1 MATMSKTKTTSA
13 STSKSAMTKEEWE
26 RRVDLAAAFRLV
38 HLFGW
43 SDLLAT
49 HLSARVPGPDDHF
62 LINPFGLLFEEI
74 TASNLVKVDVEGNI
88 LSETEYDIN
97 PAGFTI
103 HSAVHMARPEAA
115 CCMHTH
121 TQAGTSVA
129 TQKKGLLPITQHA
142 LAVIAQTGYH
152 EYEGIATDLSE
163 RETIARD
170 LGMHNVLI
178 LRNHGLLTVG
188 RTVGEAWMWMYRAE
202 RACRMQVAFQQ
213 TGAELMP
220 IPEAVQR
227 TTIDRNRFNN
237 SEQGYRPIGKREWP
251 ALLRKLDRESPGYR
265 D

>member
-1 MATMSKTKTTSA
+1 MATAASRKTAGPPKRAMSPG
-13 STSKSAMTKEEWE
+13 EWQH
-26 RRVDLAAAFRLV
+26 RVDLAAAFRLV

-74 TASNLVKVDVEGNI
+74 TASNLVKVDVEGRI

-103 HSAVHMARPEAA
+103 HSAVHMARPDAA
-115 CCMHTH
+115 CCIHTH

-129 TQKKGLLPITQHA
+129 TQKGGLLPITQHA

-152 EYEGIATDLSE
+152 DYQGIATDLAE
-163 RETIARD
+163 RDSIARD
-170 LGMHNVLI
+170 LGDNNVLI

-202 RACRMQVAFQQ
+202 RACRMQIAFQQ
-213 TGAELMP
+213 TGAELSP
-220 IPEAVQR
+220 IPEEVQR
-227 TTIDRNRFNN
+227 VTIERNRFNN
-237 SEQGYRPIGKREWP
+237 SDKGYRPIGKREWP
-251 ALLRKLDRESPGYR
+251 ALLRKLDRECPGY
-265 D
+265 DA